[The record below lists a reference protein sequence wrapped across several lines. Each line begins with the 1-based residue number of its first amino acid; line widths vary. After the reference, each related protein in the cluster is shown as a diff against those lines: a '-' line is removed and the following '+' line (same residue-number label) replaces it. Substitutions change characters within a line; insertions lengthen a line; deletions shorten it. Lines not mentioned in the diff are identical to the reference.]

1 MRTIILA
8 GGKGTRLEPFTT
20 VLPKPLIPIGRRP
33 ILDIIVRQL
42 SFYGFKEITF
52 SVGYLAELIQSYFQN
67 VKKQFPDV
75 TFTYIREEKPTGT
88 AGSLSAI
95 PDLKDTFLVMNGD
108 ILTTLD
114 FSKMVIYHKEKGG
127 LLTIAMHRKR
137 IKMDLGVI
145 EADSK
150 GNVLDYIEKP
160 EKIYQVSMGIYI
172 YEPAVLQ
179 YIPPD
184 EYLDFPDLVS
194 RLLQNGERIVTY
206 PCDEYWLDIGNHD
219 DFMKAQQEFEEMKDK
234 FLPHEGVNVLQY
246 VEDTII

>member
-1 MRTIILA
+1 
-8 GGKGTRLEPFTT
+8 
-20 VLPKPLIPIGRRP
+20 
-33 ILDIIVRQL
+33 
-42 SFYGFKEITF
+42 
-52 SVGYLAELIQSYFQN
+52 
-67 VKKQFPDV
+67 
-75 TFTYIREEKPTGT
+75 
-88 AGSLSAI
+88 
-95 PDLKDTFLVMNGD
+95 MNGD

-114 FSKMVIYHKEKGG
+114 FSKMVTYHKEKGG